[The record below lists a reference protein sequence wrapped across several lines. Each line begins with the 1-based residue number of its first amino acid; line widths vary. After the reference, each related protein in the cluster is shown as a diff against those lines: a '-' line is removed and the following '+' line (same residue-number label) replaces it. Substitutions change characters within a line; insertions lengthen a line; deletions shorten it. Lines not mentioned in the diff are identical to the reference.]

1 MLTIPK
7 LSKALLSFAFL
18 VAFVALI
25 FPANASQGLTAPAQV
40 ADGLAVASP
49 AEAGLDVDLLQRL
62 AAAAEGDDFKR
73 LTSVLLAVDGK
84 LVFERYFE
92 SANAETFHD
101 VRSVTKTVTS
111 MLVGLAIDR
120 GLLTG
125 VEAKVFDFFP
135 EHSVAHPD
143 LRKQAITVEDLLTM
157 SSLLECDDNN
167 RYSRGN
173 EERMYLIEDW
183 VGFFL
188 DLPIKGFPP
197 WVTPPDKS
205 PYGRT
210 FSYCTAG
217 TTTLGAV
224 LEKATGQQV
233 EDFAREALFEP
244 LGIEEVRWPFS
255 PLGLAQTG
263 GGARMTSRDFLKLG
277 LLYLQDGAWDGQQ
290 VISKAWVE
298 TSTATHVHAGG
309 ANHYGYLWWR
319 RDYTAGERTFP
330 TFFMSGN
337 GGNKVMVV
345 PSARLV
351 AVITSTFYNS
361 RGMHEQ
367 SERVLTDYLLA
378 SVPDSRP
385 RQVARPA
392 ASGSL
397 PISQPYQVRETLGE
411 SADLH

>member
-1 MLTIPK
+1 MLSMPK
-7 LSKALLSFAFL
+7 LSKALLRFAFL
-18 VAFVALI
+18 VAFVVLN
-25 FPANASQGLTAPAQV
+25 FSPAKASQGKASQALAAPAQ
-40 ADGLAVASP
+40 ADDGLAVTSP
-49 AEAGLDVDLLQRL
+49 AKAGLDGESLQRL
-62 AAAAEGDDFKR
+62 AAAAEGDEFKR

-84 LVFERYFE
+84 LLFERYFAD
-92 SANAETFHD
+92 ANTETFHD

-111 MLVGLAIDR
+111 ILIGIAIDR
-120 GLLTG
+120 NLLGGLD
-125 VEAKVFDFFP
+125 AKVFDFFP
-135 EHSVAHPD
+135 EHKVVHPD
-143 LRKQAITVEDLLTM
+143 PRKRDITVEDLLTM

-205 PYGRT
+205 SFGRT

-217 TTTLGAV
+217 VTTLGAV
-224 LEKATGQQV
+224 LEKATGRQV
-233 EDFAREALFEP
+233 EDFAREVLFEP
-244 LGIEEVRWPFS
+244 LGIDEVRWPLS

-277 LLYLQDGAWDGQQ
+277 LLYLQKGDWDGRQ

-298 TSTATHVHAGG
+298 TSTAAHVHAGG
-309 ANHYGYLWWR
+309 DNFYGYLWWR
-319 RDYTAGERTFP
+319 RDYAVGERTFP
-330 TFFMSGN
+330 TYFMSGN

-345 PSARLV
+345 PSERLV

-378 SVPDSRP
+378 SLVPK
-385 RQVARPA
+385 
-392 ASGSL
+392 
-397 PISQPYQVRETLGE
+397 LGLGGE
-411 SADLH
+411 EGRR